1 MIKKWS
7 IIIFFTVSFISAQN
21 SIVKQLSNEFSNI
34 VEKVNPAVV
43 TVMSEKP
50 ININNNL
57 PFDFFSPNNP
67 RGQRQHP
74 RFSTALGSGV
84 IVDSKNGYILTN
96 NHVVS
101 EAKEVKIE
109 LIDKRVIKAE
119 IIGVDPRSDLAV
131 LKIDSRSLHE
141 IKFGNSDD
149 VRVGE
154 WVLAVGSPFSANLS
168 HTVTAGIVSA
178 LGRSNIMSGDNYEDF
193 IQTDAAINPGNSGG
207 ALINMDGELI
217 GINTAIATGGVDRAN
232 KGVGFAIPSNMI
244 KKVMNDLIDNGY
256 VIRSWLGV
264 YIQEVDDQMARAL
277 NLEAR
282 AGALVNG
289 VVDGSPAAKSDLKE
303 GDVIIRFEGKDVKN
317 PSHLKNLVSSTAP
330 GTKARLRVYREGDLK
345 SITVKLEELE
355 QAESPV
361 FASNSSQEQLG
372 IDVQELTEE
381 IAYQLDIDPG
391 ETGVIISN
399 VQQGSSAYKEGIRVG
414 QLITKVGSVSIDNP
428 NDFHIAVK
436 KLSETKDSIV
446 LLVKSKNISRFI
458 AVDLQN

>member
-1 MIKKWS
+1 
-7 IIIFFTVSFISAQN
+7 
-21 SIVKQLSNEFSNI
+21 
-34 VEKVNPAVV
+34 
-43 TVMSEKP
+43 
-50 ININNNL
+50 
-57 PFDFFSPNNP
+57 
-67 RGQRQHP
+67 
-74 RFSTALGSGV
+74 
-84 IVDSKNGYILTN
+84 
-96 NHVVS
+96 
-101 EAKEVKIE
+101 
-109 LIDKRVIKAE
+109 
-119 IIGVDPRSDLAV
+119 
-131 LKIDSRSLHE
+131 
-141 IKFGNSDD
+141 
-149 VRVGE
+149 
-154 WVLAVGSPFSANLS
+154 
-168 HTVTAGIVSA
+168 
-178 LGRSNIMSGDNYEDF
+178 MSGDNYEDF

-244 KKVMNDLIDNGY
+244 KKVMNDLIHNGY